1 MVIDST
7 LVGLTFLCIILG
19 IMSRGKTMYS
29 ISWIDS
35 QDNVHELKGLC
46 EHKKDIVQNAL
57 HDAANHGKV
66 YYSSILVIKD
76 RKK

>member
-1 MVIDST
+1 
-7 LVGLTFLCIILG
+7 
-19 IMSRGKTMYS
+19 MYS

-46 EHKKDIVQNAL
+46 EHKKDIVQDAL
-57 HDAANHGKV
+57 HDAANNGKV

>member
-1 MVIDST
+1 MDTI
-7 LVGLTFLCIILG
+7 LILLTALFIVLG

-57 HDAANHGKV
+57 HDAANSGKV